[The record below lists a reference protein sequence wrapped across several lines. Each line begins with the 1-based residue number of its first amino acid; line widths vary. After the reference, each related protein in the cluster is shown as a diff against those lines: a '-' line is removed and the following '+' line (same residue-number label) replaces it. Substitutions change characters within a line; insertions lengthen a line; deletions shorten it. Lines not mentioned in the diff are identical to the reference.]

1 MRGIIFSERRTFGQE
16 LKVYPLI
23 GGWFFFRHHQTKKMT
38 VNNLSEGSLDEILDC
53 FLLAFE
59 DYYLKMP
66 SNRNYYRERW
76 KAAKVDFNFS
86 YGMFDEGKLVGFII
100 HAIDKRAGIL
110 TAFNTGTGVI
120 PAYRGKRIVKS
131 IYEYALRDLWQNGI
145 EKSTL
150 EVIRKNDKAIRSYE
164 SVGFK
169 VCKKYKCYTGN
180 LKIETVDQF
189 DLREIAFKNV
199 DWGKL
204 PNQRFYSWDFQKET
218 ILEGNYTFFQV
229 LHKQEPESFFII
241 NPENQYLAQF
251 DLLNTENK
259 GWQRL
264 FAAIQQVSSKIRIIN
279 LDDRLQHKLENIR
292 LIGLENSID
301 QYEMEL
307 EIKGGNTIVA

>member
-1 MRGIIFSERRTFGQE
+1 
-16 LKVYPLI
+16 
-23 GGWFFFRHHQTKKMT
+23 MT
-38 VNNLSEGSLDEILDC
+38 VNNLSKGSFGEILDC

-59 DYYLKMP
+59 DYYFKMP
-66 SNRNYYRERW
+66 SNRYYYKKRW

-100 HAIDKRAGIL
+100 HAIDKRAGML

-120 PAYRGKRIVKS
+120 PEYRGKRIVKS
-131 IYEYALRDLWQNGI
+131 IYEYALRDLSQNGI
-145 EKSTL
+145 EKSIL
-150 EVIRKNDKAIRSYE
+150 EVITKNDKAIRSYE

-169 VCKKYKCYTGN
+169 ICKKYKCYTGN
-180 LKIETVDQF
+180 IEIETFNQF
-189 DLREIAFKNV
+189 ELREIAFENV
-199 DWGKL
+199 DWEKL
-204 PNQRFYSWDFQKET
+204 PNQQFYSWDFQKET
-218 ILEGNYTFFQV
+218 ILEGNYTFFEV
-229 LHKQEPESFFII
+229 LNNQEPESFFII

-251 DLLNTENK
+251 DLLNAENK

-279 LDDRLQHKLENIR
+279 VDERLQNKLDNIR

-307 EIKGGNTIVA
+307 ETKGGNTILA

>member
-1 MRGIIFSERRTFGQE
+1 M
-16 LKVYPLI
+16 KVI
-23 GGWFFFRHHQTKKMT
+23 
-38 VNNLSEGSLDEILDC
+38 NLSEEPFDEIVNC
-53 FLLAFE
+53 FLSAFE
-59 DYYLKMP
+59 DYYFRMP
-66 SNRNYYRERW
+66 SNIDYYRERW
-76 KAAKVDFNFS
+76 KAAKVDFKFS
-86 YGMFDEGKLVGFII
+86 YGMFDGGKLVGFII
-100 HAIDKRAGIL
+100 HAIDKRAGML

-120 PAYRGKRIVKS
+120 PEYRGQRIVKS
-131 IYEYALRDLWQNGI
+131 IYEYALLDLSQNGI

-150 EVIRKNDKAIRSYE
+150 EVITKNDIAIRSYE

-169 VCKKYKCYTGN
+169 ICKKYKCYAGN
-180 LKIETVDQF
+180 IEIETVDQF
-189 DLREIAFKNV
+189 DLEEIAFKNV
-199 DWGKL
+199 DWEKL
-204 PNQRFYSWDFQKET
+204 PNQQFYSWDFQKET

-251 DLLNTENK
+251 DLLNTENR

-279 LDDRLQHKLENIR
+279 VDDRLQHKLENIR

-307 EIKGGNTIVA
+307 EIKGSNPIFA